1 MKLAQT
7 MVVIEAYQKLIAQ
20 LPELIL
26 RKGKTPEQVY
36 KAMGWN
42 DETWDQRMRTGNFT
56 PAELRKVLEVL
67 EQ

>member
-7 MVVIEAYQKLIAQ
+7 MAVIDAYQKLITQ

-26 RKGKTPEQVY
+26 RKGKTPEQIY
-36 KAMGWN
+36 RAMSWS
-42 DETWDQRMRTGNFT
+42 DEIWEQRMYTGNFT